1 MDTGA
6 RILYLAVKQM
16 ANEATSAELT
26 ELNNLLAK
34 NPEIADFLRQTFAV
48 WDIIDFDSPVT
59 VVQIDH
65 NIELVL
71 NRIHTIIDQIN
82 KP

>member
-6 RILYLAVKQM
+6 RILHLAVKQM
-16 ANEATSAELT
+16 ANEATADELT

-34 NPEIADFLRQTFAV
+34 NPEIGDFLRRTFAV

-59 VVQIDH
+59 VEQIDH

-71 NRIHTIIDQIN
+71 NKIHTIIEQN
-82 KP
+82 N